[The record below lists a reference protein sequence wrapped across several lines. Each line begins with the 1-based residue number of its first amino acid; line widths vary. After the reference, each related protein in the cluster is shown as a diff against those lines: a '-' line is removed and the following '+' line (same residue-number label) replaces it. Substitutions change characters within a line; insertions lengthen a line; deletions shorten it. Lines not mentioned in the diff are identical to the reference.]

1 MNVYL
6 DNAATT
12 PLDPL
17 VLEAMQPYLT
27 KYHGNP
33 SSIHSHGRKARNAI
47 EQSRKKIAELL
58 NVAPAE
64 IFFTSGGTESDNTAI
79 LGAVKSNNISH
90 IISSPIEHYAVIYT
104 LKSLEKKGIKISYL
118 TLDKNGMIDIEQLKM
133 LLATHPNSM
142 VTLMHANNEIG
153 NLLDLQKIGEL
164 CNEYQAIFHSDTVQ
178 SIAHHVI
185 DFKKN
190 HINFAVGSAH
200 KFHGPKGIGFL
211 YIDHR
216 NKIDPLILG
225 GSQER
230 NMRGGTENVYGIV
243 GIAKAMEITL
253 ERMEKNSQHI
263 KKLKTLMIKQLK
275 TAVPEICFN
284 GLSENINQ
292 SLHTI
297 LNIGLPKSQDNDMLL
312 FNLDIEGISL
322 SGGSAC
328 SSGTNTGSHVLNLLG
343 LDQSKI
349 NIRISFSRYNTEEE
363 INYVVNKLA
372 NLIKK

>member
-79 LGAVKSNNISH
+79 LGAIKSNNISH

-153 NLLDLQKIGEL
+153 NLLDLQKTGEL

-253 ERMEKNSQHI
+253 ERIEKNSQHI
-263 KKLKTLMIKQLK
+263 KKLKTLMIEQLK

-328 SSGTNTGSHVLNLLG
+328 SSGTHAGSHVLNSLG

-363 INYVVNKLA
+363 IKYVVNKLA

>member
-17 VLEAMQPYLT
+17 VLEAMQPYLM

-33 SSIHSHGRKARNAI
+33 SSIHSHGRKVRNAI

-253 ERMEKNSQHI
+253 ECMEKNSQHI